1 MQVRLDDVVIAV
13 LGGDDRELV
22 LIPELRK
29 LGAKIKTAGIPV
41 LTGVEGVSCF
51 DTIKEAV
58 TGARFIVLPMFGI
71 DEQGLV
77 RAKYA
82 RKTLILNREVMT
94 WFPPDATILVGVARP
109 LLKELA
115 VQQGLKLIEMAVID
129 DVAILN
135 AIPSAEGAVQMA
147 MEAVPITIHGSKC
160 FVLGFGRTGMTLA
173 RLLKGIGAKTYV
185 AARKPANLARIM
197 ELGYIPLTFT
207 ELPVTIHKADIIFN
221 TVPAL
226 VLTAELLKLA
236 NREVYIN
243 DLASAPGGT
252 DFAAAAEL
260 GIKAVLAPGLPGIVA
275 PKTAGMI
282 LARIIPRIIGEQM
295 ALTSSTNPDVN
306 RL

>member
-1 MQVRLDDVVIAV
+1 MQRRLDDVVIAV

-29 LGAKIKTAGIPV
+29 LGAKIRTAGIPV
-41 LTGVEGVSCF
+41 LTGMEGVSCF

-58 TGARFIVLPMFGI
+58 TGARFVVLPMFGI
-71 DEQGLV
+71 DEEGLI

-82 RKTLILNREVMT
+82 RKTLIVNREIMT
-94 WFPPDATILVGVARP
+94 WFPADATVLVGVARP

-115 VQQGLKLIEMAVID
+115 AQQGLKLIELAEMD
-129 DVAILN
+129 DVTIWN
-135 AIPSAEGAVQMA
+135 AIPSAEGAIQMA
-147 MEAVPITIHGSKC
+147 MEAVPITIHGSKT

-173 RLLKGIGAKTYV
+173 RMLKGIGARTYV
-185 AARKPANLARIM
+185 AARKPADLARITEM
-197 ELGYIPLTFT
+197 GFVPLTCA
-207 ELPVTIHKADIIFN
+207 ELLGAIHEADIIFN
-221 TVPAL
+221 TVPAMI
-226 VLTAELLKLA
+226 LTADLLKLA
-236 NREVYIN
+236 NRDVYIN

-282 LARIIPRIIGEQM
+282 LARVIPRIIGEQL
-295 ALTSSTNPDVN
+295 ALTSSINPDAN
-306 RL
+306 RS

>member
-29 LGAKIKTAGIPV
+29 LGAKIRTAGIPV

-51 DTIKEAV
+51 DTVKEAV
-58 TGARFIVLPMFGI
+58 TGARFVVLPMFGI

-77 RAKYA
+77 KAKYA

-94 WFPPDATILVGVARP
+94 WFPSDAVIMVGVARP
-109 LLKELA
+109 LMKELA
-115 VQQGLKLIEMAVID
+115 AQQNLKLIELAEMD
-129 DVAILN
+129 DVQILN
-135 AIPSAEGAVQMA
+135 AIPSAEGAIQMA

-173 RLLKGIGAKTYV
+173 RMLKGIGAKTYV
-185 AARKPANLARIM
+185 AARKPADLARIM
-197 ELGYIPLTFT
+197 EMDLVPLTFS
-207 ELPVTIHKADIIFN
+207 ELPAVMHKADIIFN
-221 TVPAL
+221 TVPAM
-226 VLTAELLKLA
+226 VLNADLLKLA
-236 NREVYIN
+236 SQDVYIN

-282 LARIIPRIIGEQM
+282 LARVIPRIIGEQM